1 MSQQTL
7 RPWKTISRETIL
19 EHNKFLTIE
28 NHVIELPDGQ
38 IINDWAWI
46 VAPDAVLVVA
56 VTPEDKFL
64 CFNQT
69 KYAVDGTSLA
79 PVGGH
84 MEADET
90 PLNAAKRELIEET
103 GYTSENWI
111 DLGRYRADS
120 NRGIAMRYLFLAQDA
135 TLTAA
140 PDNDDLEDQH
150 LLLLSRD
157 EIETALDNNEFK
169 VVVWATV
176 IALALRKLKNK

>member
-1 MSQQTL
+1 MDEHTL

-19 EHNKFLTIE
+19 EHNEFLTVE
-28 NHVIELPDGQ
+28 NHIIELPDGQ
-38 IINDWAWI
+38 IIDDWPWI
-46 VAPDAVLVVA
+46 ITPDAVLVVA

-64 CFNQT
+64 CFRQT

-84 MEADET
+84 VEADEA
-90 PLNAAKRELIEET
+90 PLDAAKRELLEET
-103 GYTSENWI
+103 GYMSTNWT
-111 DLGRYRADS
+111 DLGSYRVGP

-176 IALALRKLKNK
+176 IALALRQLKR